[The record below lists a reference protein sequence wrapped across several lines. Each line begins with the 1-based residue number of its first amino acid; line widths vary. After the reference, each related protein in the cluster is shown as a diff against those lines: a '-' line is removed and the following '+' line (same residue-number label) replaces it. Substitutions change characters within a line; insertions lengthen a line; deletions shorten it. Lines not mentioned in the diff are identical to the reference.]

1 MVLSSLKGDWLN
13 FPEEHA
19 YENQA
24 SCYLKENAETRQCLS
39 NVCDNKKLREI
50 KRRLKPE
57 KKEAVEERAQ
67 LKLQK

>member
-24 SCYLKENAETRQCLS
+24 SCYLKENAETRHCLS
-39 NVCDNKKLREI
+39 NVCDNKLR
-50 KRRLKPE
+50 KCWNQKTGGCWRKSTAKVAE
-57 KKEAVEERAQ
+57 K
-67 LKLQK
+67 